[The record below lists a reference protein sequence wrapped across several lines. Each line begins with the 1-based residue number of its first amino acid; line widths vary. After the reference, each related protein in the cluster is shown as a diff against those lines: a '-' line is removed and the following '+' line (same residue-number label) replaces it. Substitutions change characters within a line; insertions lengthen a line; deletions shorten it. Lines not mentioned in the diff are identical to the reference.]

1 MSVYGKVLTEGLKNV
16 GLQLRRS
23 RLLKCRLLSAK
34 SLVLYVNDFF
44 DLLNEQK
51 HNFLL
56 SKITLLISMLS
67 KVWAKR
73 RSEIALS
80 MDSGAVSSNLK
91 CLSRPMVEP
100 EVPFYRLRFRI
111 FEPKVNEQIANSDIL
126 PIQWEAY

>member
-1 MSVYGKVLTEGLKNV
+1 MSVYRKVLTEGLKNV

-56 SKITLLISMLS
+56 SKITILISMLS

-91 CLSRPMVEP
+91 CLS
-100 EVPFYRLRFRI
+100 
-111 FEPKVNEQIANSDIL
+111 
-126 PIQWEAY
+126 